1 MDGRRI
7 PEEVRH
13 LLRDRVSSYEELEIL
28 LLLARE
34 PGIGRTPEVV
44 GELARVPALAAA
56 AALERLRGTGLIE
69 QSPGDGELAY
79 RYRPD
84 GPFSDTVDLLVRES
98 HENPVEI
105 IKLMSANAIE
115 RIRMSALVVFADA
128 FVLRSDTDR
137 RDGDKRD
144 G

>member
-1 MDGRRI
+1 M
-7 PEEVRH
+7 
-13 LLRDRVSSYEELEIL
+13 
-28 LLLARE
+28 
-34 PGIGRTPEVV
+34 V